1 MVVFT
6 EEEIM
11 KKIIIMLVLS
21 LSVFAAKIEVI
32 GQGNV
37 KAEPNI
43 VKTNLGIQ
51 TQRETV
57 GEAMEVNQKLISN
70 LYEKLLALGI
80 EKKDIST
87 SQFYLSYYLDQDKKD
102 VYTVSNN
109 LEVKVRD
116 LNKINEVLSTS
127 TGVGVNNIWGINF
140 VSDNSEA
147 LSKKARV
154 AAIEDAKKKASEY
167 AKAAGMTLGKVIEIS
182 EIQSY
187 NYGFET
193 QAKMMSTGGDSVYSP
208 SELSY
213 TESVRV
219 VFDLK

>member
-1 MVVFT
+1 
-6 EEEIM
+6 
-11 KKIIIMLVLS
+11 
-21 LSVFAAKIEVI
+21 
-32 GQGNV
+32 
-37 KAEPNI
+37 
-43 VKTNLGIQ
+43 
-51 TQRETV
+51 
-57 GEAMEVNQKLISN
+57 MEVNQKLISN
-70 LYEKLLALGI
+70 LYEKLTALGI

-116 LNKINEVLSTS
+116 LNKINEVLSIS

-182 EIQSY
+182 EVQSY

-193 QAKMMSTGGDSVYSP
+193 QAKLMGSSADSVYSP

-213 TESVRV
+213 TESVKV